1 MQPIFRLN
9 YTLFVLAVPVIFG
22 LSPSV
27 QAQQDPLSAIC
38 QGFLSSSGAPAPGK
52 ADVLCSCLVEEVQS
66 TLSAEEMRAYQ
77 SAAESSHTMPPSVQR
92 KITSIAVKCLSQAQ

>member
-1 MQPIFRLN
+1 MRPIFRLN
-9 YTLFVLAVPVIFG
+9 TLLFMLVATVVFALN
-22 LSPSV
+22 PSA

-66 TLSAEEMRAYQ
+66 TLSTKEMRAYQ
-77 SAAESSHTMPPSVQR
+77 SSAESSHSMPSSVQK
-92 KITSIAVKCLSQAQ
+92 KITSIALKCLSRAQ